1 MTPERE
7 NLAPGTLL
15 ASYRI
20 VERIGTGGFSLIYL
34 AVDEES
40 GDEVVL
46 KEYMPKRIAVRDA
59 LGCIAPAQPEF
70 TEALWRGRR
79 LFFQEV
85 KAMASLHH
93 PNILAVRDFF
103 LANDTGYLVTRY
115 QRGRNLW
122 AYIRARQGG
131 LSPTFLLE
139 VFLPILDA
147 LALIHSHGLL
157 HLDVKPS
164 NIHLRHG
171 HEPLLLDLGAVHQ
184 FDRGTNPGGQIVSAG
199 FSPAEQYYR
208 GGLLGPWSDVYA
220 VGASM
225 RACIEGRPP
234 PPAVERQPQDRLKP
248 MKRLYRKRY
257 PLFLLES
264 VDWSMAMDTSER
276 PQSAAQLLAALRKFA
291 DSPSTAEPAN
301 DHHEPIAGGRIDST
315 SG

>member
-1 MTPERE
+1 MATARE
-7 NLAPGTLL
+7 DLAPGTLL
-15 ASYRI
+15 AGYRI
-20 VERIGTGGFSLIYL
+20 VKRIGTGGFSLIYL
-34 AVDEES
+34 GTDEEN

-46 KEYMPKRIAVRDA
+46 KEYMPKRVAVRDA
-59 LGCIAPAQPEF
+59 RGRIAPVRPEAA
-70 TEALWRGRR
+70 EALWRGRR

-122 AYIRARQGG
+122 AYVRERHGG

-147 LALIHSHGLL
+147 LALIHAHGLL

-171 HEPLLLDLGAVHQ
+171 HEPLLLDLGAVHH

-199 FSPAEQYYR
+199 FSPTEQYYR
-208 GGLLGPWSDVYA
+208 GGHLGPWSDVYA
-220 VGASM
+220 VGASL

-234 PPAVERQPQDRLKP
+234 PAAVERQPQDRLKP
-248 MKRLYRKRY
+248 IKRLYRDRY
-257 PLFLLES
+257 PLFLLEAI
-264 VDWSMAMDTSER
+264 DWSMTMDPAER
-276 PQSAAQLLAALRKFA
+276 PQDAAQLLAALRRFVDLPAAA
-291 DSPSTAEPAN
+291 DAARRDPT
-301 DHHEPIAGGRIDST
+301 AGGRIDAAST
-315 SG
+315 